1 MESRNAYY
9 TVASNNIYTH
19 HQCSSVLLS
28 VGHILSCENGI
39 SDTTISRITFNLS
52 FSLLVLSV
60 YRQLP
65 FPYSFRPSWDWL
77 YEGAEDKTIYQGWWW
92 RWRWNGTLMMIIM
105 LLASGMHCFSFPPDI
120 PSRSFQV
127 TEWLQSWSSATADP
141 FTPPNLPLGSYRVVI
156 IFLVA
161 ILASSIPRALWYSSS
176 QSLGVNHVE
185 WRRPLF
191 LPVHC
196 SLSLVLPLL
205 VVAECLAL
213 QLCLWIPIRLHNN
226 IQLLVILKR
235 RRRRF
240 CWGKPNTLGPPPVTM
255 MTTMAAGCI
264 WMDLMGVQI

>member
-65 FPYSFRPSWDWL
+65 FPYSFRPFWDWL
-77 YEGAEDKTIYQGWWW
+77 YEGAKDKTIYQGWWW

-120 PSRSFQV
+120 HRDPSK
-127 TEWLQSWSSATADP
+127 WLNDCSLGHQPQQTPSHLPISLLGLIESSSSSLLP
-141 FTPPNLPLGSYRVVI
+141 FWHLQ
-156 IFLVA
+156 FLVHCVEVLLLTVTGNESCGVEEA
-161 ILASSIPRALWYSSS
+161 FILTGPLLTASCSASVS
-176 QSLGVNHVE
+176 GVRV
-185 WRRPLF
+185 PCF
-191 LPVHC
+191 AT
-196 SLSLVLPLL
+196 LSL
-205 VVAECLAL
+205 
-213 QLCLWIPIRLHNN
+213 NSN
-226 IQLLVILKR
+226 S
-235 RRRRF
+235 F
-240 CWGKPNTLGPPPVTM
+240 T
-255 MTTMAAGCI
+255 
-264 WMDLMGVQI
+264 